1 MTTLPTTPTT
11 PAVSARIASGLPLP
25 VPHSAASGQVP
36 FPAGPDPDPNP
47 VAPPAANAL
56 LDLADLH
63 GSLADPLLDQ
73 MTFLNE
79 VTLRYPEAV
88 SFAPGRPYEG
98 LFHPSDVTA
107 ALDTYLAHLR
117 DTEGLNEGAVRE
129 RIFQY
134 GRTKGFINEL
144 IARQLQADEGIS
156 ADPQAIVVT
165 AGAQEAML
173 LVLRTL
179 CAGPE
184 DVLLVSSPCYVGITG
199 AARLLDITV
208 VPVPEAPGGGTDPEA
223 VAAAVREQRAA
234 GRRPRACYLVPDFA
248 NPSGAS
254 LAVAA
259 RQRLLEVAAETG
271 LLLIEDDPYGFFA
284 LDGRARPTLKALD
297 TGGRVIHIGSYAKTC
312 FPGARIGYVIA
323 DQQVRGPNGIGLLA
337 DELAKLKSMTTVN
350 TSAIGQ
356 AVVGGMLLRAGFRLR
371 DANKAVGAFYADNLR
386 TLLGELARA
395 FPPAERDRHGIS
407 WNLPEGGFFVVV
419 TVPFPAD
426 EQAMERCA
434 RDHGVLWT
442 PMAGFYPAGGGERL
456 LRLSC
461 SYLTVGQ
468 VRDGVRR
475 LTDFV
480 AAQQRR
486 TATVPG

>member
-1 MTTLPTTPTT
+1 MTTTPRAAE
-11 PAVSARIASGLPLP
+11 PAT
-25 VPHSAASGQVP
+25 
-36 FPAGPDPDPNP
+36 
-47 VAPPAANAL
+47 L
-56 LDLADLH
+56 LLEDLH

-79 VTLRYPEAV
+79 VTLRYPDAV

-98 LFHPSDVTA
+98 LFEPADVTT
-107 ALDTYLAHLR
+107 ALNTYLTHLR
-117 DTEGLNEGAVRE
+117 EEEGLGPAAVRE

-134 GRTKGFINEL
+134 GRTKGFINTL
-144 IARQLQADEGIS
+144 VAGQLQADEGIT
-156 ADPQAIVVT
+156 ADPEAIVVT

-173 LVLRTL
+173 LVLRAL
-179 CAGPE
+179 CADPR
-184 DVLLVSSPCYVGITG
+184 DVLLVASPCYVGITG
-199 AARLLDITV
+199 AARLLGVTV
-208 VPVPEAPGGGTDPEA
+208 VPVPEAPGGGLDPEA

-254 LAVAA
+254 LPVPA
-259 RQRLLEVAAETG
+259 RRRLLDVAAETG

-284 LDGRARPTLKALD
+284 LDGRSRPTLKALD
-297 TGGRVIHIGSYAKTC
+297 TAHRVIHIGSYAKTC

-323 DQQVRGPNGIGLLA
+323 DQRVAGPAGTTLLA

-350 TSAIGQ
+350 TSALGQ
-356 AVVGGMLLRAGFRLR
+356 AVVGGMLLQAGLRLR

-386 TLLGELARA
+386 TLLAELAAA
-395 FPPAERDRHGIS
+395 FPPAGRERHGVC

-419 TVPFPAD
+419 SVPFTAD
-426 EQAMERCA
+426 EPAMERCA
-434 RDHGVLWT
+434 REHGVLWT

-461 SYLTVGQ
+461 SYLTPDRI
-468 VRDGVRR
+468 RDGVRR
-475 LTDFV
+475 L
-480 AAQQRR
+480 AAFAAAEADREP
-486 TATVPG
+486 APAN

>member
-1 MTTLPTTPTT
+1 
-11 PAVSARIASGLPLP
+11 V
-25 VPHSAASGQVP
+25 
-36 FPAGPDPDPNP
+36 
-47 VAPPAANAL
+47 
-56 LDLADLH
+56 LDLAELH
-63 GSLADPLLDQ
+63 GSLSDPLLDQ

-79 VTLRYPEAV
+79 VTLRYPDAV

-98 LFHPSDVTA
+98 LFELAEVTA
-107 ALDTYLAHLR
+107 ALEAYLSHLR
-117 DTEGLNEGAVRE
+117 DSEGLSEDAVRE

-134 GRTKGFINEL
+134 GRTKGFINDL
-144 IARQLQADEGIS
+144 IARQLHADEGIS
-156 ADPQAIVVT
+156 VDPNAIVVT

-179 CAGPE
+179 CAEPE

-254 LAVAA
+254 LSVAQ
-259 RQRLLEVAAETG
+259 RQGLLQVASDSG

-284 LDGRARPTLKALD
+284 LDGLARPTLKALD
-297 TGGRVIHIGSYAKTC
+297 TGGRVVHIGSYAKTC
-312 FPGARIGYVIA
+312 FPGARIGYVLA
-323 DQQVRGPNGIGLLA
+323 DQQVRGPNGTGLLA

-350 TSAIGQ
+350 TSALGQ

-371 DANKAVGAFYADNLR
+371 DTNKAVGAFYADNLR
-386 TLLGELARA
+386 TLLGELAHA
-395 FPPAERDRHGIS
+395 FPPADHDRHGVS

-419 TVPFPAD
+419 TVPFTAD
-426 EQAMERCA
+426 EPAMERCA

-461 SYLTVGQ
+461 SYLTTDRI
-468 VRDGVRR
+468 RDGVRR
-475 LTDFV
+475 LAAFV
-480 AAQQRR
+480 AAERQR
-486 TATVPG
+486 TATLKP